1 MAGPDS
7 VFPSWNENVAK
18 PGVRTGTSHKGHKRH
33 KNFVLLVLFVARSP
47 HIRGF
52 CNTLGTGGEYTTRT
66 CYSRNNLITNFRLR
80 TLASA
85 KGSIE
90 QIVDGLRSIRFKNA
104 SSGTRDHVVSDRGC

>member
-1 MAGPDS
+1 MAQTGR
-7 VFPSWNENVAK
+7 VHPSFSENVAK
-18 PGVRTGTSHKGHKRH
+18 PGVRTGTSHKRH